1 MSEILIYT
9 RIYTLVR
16 AARIPF
22 VIAKSIDN
30 SFFNVPMKKK
40 KKKSLFL
47 RYFILFIRLYAFDFM
62 ILI

>member
-30 SFFNVPMKKK
+30 SFFNVPKKK
-40 KKKSLFL
+40 ESFFAL
-47 RYFILFIRLYAFDFM
+47 LYSFH
-62 ILI
+62 

>member
-30 SFFNVPMKKK
+30 SFFNVPK